1 VEEVRALR
9 LPEAQ
14 ERALLGGNAE
24 RLFGR
29 AASARAVE

>member
-24 RLFGR
+24 RLFALATGVG
-29 AASARAVE
+29 AEE